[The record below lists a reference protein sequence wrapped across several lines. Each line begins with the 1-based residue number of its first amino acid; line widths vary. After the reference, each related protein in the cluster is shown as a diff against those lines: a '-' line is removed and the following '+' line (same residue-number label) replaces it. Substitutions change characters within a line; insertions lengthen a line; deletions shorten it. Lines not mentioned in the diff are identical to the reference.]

1 MQKNCQLVTARLAK
15 CYLIVNSEKSSKS
28 AFLAFIKQINSL
40 SPADICGYWSDST
53 LKNQD

>member
-28 AFLAFIKQINSL
+28 AFLAF
-40 SPADICGYWSDST
+40 
-53 LKNQD
+53 KNRLIRYLRLIYVVIGVIRH